1 MSVLPTPASMLDLSG
16 LVVAVTGAGGGIG
29 QGIARRF
36 SQAGASLVAH
46 TRTTDLGPLIDSVPG
61 PAAVVAA
68 DLRRPDGPGRV
79 VEAAVASFGKLDVL
93 VNNAADQTLVAMPE
107 MDDEQWQ
114 RMVDTNLTAVHR
126 LTQAV
131 AAHLMS
137 RESPGSVIHISSI
150 EGSQPGP
157 LHGHYAVTKAGVIMH
172 ARAAAL
178 EYGAHGI
185 RVNSVSP
192 GLIHRPGIEDQF
204 PEGVARWTA
213 AAPLRRLGTPE
224 DVADACLFLASPL
237 ARWITGADLVV
248 DGGVL
253 AHPTW

>member
-1 MSVLPTPASMLDLSG
+1 MTLPSPTDMLDLSG
-16 LVVAVTGAGGGIG
+16 MVVAVTGAGGGIG

-36 SQAGASLVAH
+36 SEAGASVVAH
-46 TRTTDLGPLIDSVPG
+46 TRTTDLGPLVDSLPG
-61 PAAVVAA
+61 PAAEVAA
-68 DLRRPDGPGRV
+68 DLRNHDGPRRV
-79 VEAAVASFGKLDVL
+79 VEAAVASFGKLDTL
-93 VNNAADQTLVAMPE
+93 VNNAAVQTVAGLAE
-107 MDDEQWQ
+107 MDDEEW
-114 RMVDTNLTAVHR
+114 RVMVDTNLTAVHR

-131 AAHLMS
+131 AAHLIS
-137 RESPGSVIHISSI
+137 RKSPGSVIHISSI
-150 EGSQPGP
+150 EGSQPAP
-157 LHGHYAVTKAGVIMH
+157 FHGHYAVTKAGMIMH

-178 EYGAHGI
+178 EYGSHGI

-192 GLIHRPGIEDQF
+192 GLIHRQGLEEQW
-204 PEGVARWTA
+204 PEGVARWKA
-213 AAPLRRLGTPE
+213 AAPLTRIGTPE